1 MARTVQQLAAD
12 ITSASNEVK
21 DSMYPPT
28 LRFSETNRQRR
39 KEAIARVKAAVQE
52 AVQAD
57 QSWALAAFL
66 KREGYGADTFGLR
79 PAVLEH
85 LGNGL

>member
-1 MARTVQQLAAD
+1 MARTLQQLAAD
-12 ITSASNEVK
+12 ITSASDVVK
-21 DSMYPPT
+21 ETMYPPA
-28 LRFSETNRQRR
+28 LRFTDGNRQKR
-39 KEAIARVKAAVQE
+39 KEAIARVKAAVNE
-52 AVQAD
+52 AVQND

-66 KREGYGADTFGLR
+66 KREGYGAGDFGLR